1 MKKTGFTLIELM
13 ATLVILGIVAF
24 VVFPQ
29 VTKII
34 NKNKQNAYKIQIE
47 EIKKAAESWTLKK
60 ENIKNLPV
68 KEGEELTLTLGTLK
82 RSGDLNLNIK
92 NPVTKELFPNDMLIV
107 IKRKL
112 NNFVFEVKE
121 DSGSE
126 ETYDENAP
134 TLLLQGNYLEYVE
147 LNTPYEEKGVIAYS
161 KEGADITSR
170 ITQQI
175 LYLDNEVSRIDTSS
189 FKTYVIHYAV
199 TDKEKTSNMVR
210 TVIVGDTTPPEITL
224 EDTTEITISEV
235 KNFDPLKGVQ
245 AKDNSEEEIVVTY
258 KGEVKEQSGRYI
270 LTYYAKDKSGNE
282 SMKKRLIKVK

>member
-147 LNTPYEEKGVIAYS
+147 LNTK
-161 KEGADITSR
+161 
-170 ITQQI
+170 
-175 LYLDNEVSRIDTSS
+175 
-189 FKTYVIHYAV
+189 
-199 TDKEKTSNMVR
+199 
-210 TVIVGDTTPPEITL
+210 
-224 EDTTEITISEV
+224 
-235 KNFDPLKGVQ
+235 
-245 AKDNSEEEIVVTY
+245 
-258 KGEVKEQSGRYI
+258 
-270 LTYYAKDKSGNE
+270 
-282 SMKKRLIKVK
+282 